1 MRAQQANGRR
11 IIAAGFSPTEFGID
25 DIALQAI
32 GRTEVLA
39 DLRRTIEF
47 VLRDVF
53 RHPVAT
59 VVSEVELLSFRMP
72 GETDTMP
79 HAERIDLGAGAVQ
92 IHPADLAMGV
102 VMQDVVAGLPDL
114 NIKLVVGADG

>member
-59 VVSEVELLSFRMP
+59 VVSEVELLCFRMP
-72 GETDTMP
+72 VETDTMAHP
-79 HAERIDLGAGAVQ
+79 DRIDLGTAAIQ
-92 IHPADLAMGV
+92 IHPADLAVGGV
-102 VMQDVVAGLPDL
+102 LQDVVAGRSA
-114 NIKLVVGADG
+114 V